1 MNDVEKIYK
10 LENLFR
16 IQYLKS
22 LCSEE
27 NLVKCSLVEKQIEN
41 NQEPAVIIINGFLN
55 ENEEDISE
63 WEHSLKRLW
72 RNGSWYYLDWE
83 SQSKLDFIWTK
94 LNGNPSKMSAWK
106 NALVNTQ
113 ITGELLAKTIVRS
126 NNILILCGHSLGAR
140 VIYHALKYLDKHNK
154 ESMKKIKE
162 VNLLGG
168 AVGCKYNNWKFVEE
182 YENLKINNY
191 YSMNDDVLKLA
202 YEFGTL
208 DGKAIGINKI
218 DIDSIVNIDTST
230 RVDGHSDYKRHLA
243 LFYLK
248 EFSIKKQKINIEIKI

>member
-1 MNDVEKIYK
+1 MNDVEKTYK

-22 LCSEE
+22 LCSKE
-27 NLVKCSLVEKQIEN
+27 NLVKCSLVEKRIGN
-41 NQEPAVIIINGFLN
+41 NQEPTVIIINGFLN

-63 WEHSLKRLW
+63 WEHSLKLLW
-72 RNGSWYYLDWE
+72 GNCSWYYLDWE
-83 SQSKLDFIWTK
+83 SQSKLDLIWTK
-94 LNGNPSKMSAWK
+94 LNTKLSKKSAWK
-106 NALVNTQ
+106 NALDNTK
-113 ITGELLAKTIVRS
+113 ITGELLGKSIVRS

-168 AVGCKYNNWKFVEE
+168 AVGRKYNNWKFVEE
-182 YENLKINNY
+182 YKNLKINNY
-191 YSMNDDVLKLA
+191 YSMNDDVLKWA
-202 YEFGTL
+202 YEYGTL
-208 DGKAIGINKI
+208 DGKAIGIKTIN
-218 DIDSIVNIDTST
+218 IDSIVNINTST

-248 EFSIKKQKINIEIKI
+248 EFSTEKQKINIEIKI